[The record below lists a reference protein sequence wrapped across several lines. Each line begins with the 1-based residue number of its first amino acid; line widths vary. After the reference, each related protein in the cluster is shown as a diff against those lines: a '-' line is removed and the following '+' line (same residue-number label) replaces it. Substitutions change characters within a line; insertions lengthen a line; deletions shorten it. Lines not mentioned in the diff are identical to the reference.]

1 MKGQH
6 GAGITDLGSEV
17 DSYRGS
23 APAGA
28 EAPRPILVSADD
40 AGLINVFAANS
51 PVDFTKLFD
60 AQVKSPVA
68 SVAARGDQVIAAE
81 VRGVINFISL
91 STQRVY
97 CELQA
102 HGRYLSAMDL
112 HPRRD
117 VFATVAEDSTLGVWT
132 LPKEGGGSGSGI
144 AAEVRSIFSTSWEDG
159 MLTGVTFCGDRG
171 DSLAVCAHDEME
183 LCVWQ

>member
-1 MKGQH
+1 M
-6 GAGITDLGSEV
+6 GSEV

-40 AGLINVFAANS
+40 AGLVNVWAANT
-51 PVDFTKLFD
+51 PTDFAKLFD
-60 AQVKSPVA
+60 AQLKSPVA
-68 SVAARGDQVIAAE
+68 AVAARGEQIIAAE
-81 VRGVINFISL
+81 VRGVVSFISL
-91 STQRVY
+91 TKQHVY

-102 HGRYLSAMDL
+102 HGRFLSAMDI
-112 HPRRD
+112 HPWRD
-117 VFATVAEDSTLGVWT
+117 VFATVAEDSTVGVWAI
-132 LPKEGGGSGSGI
+132 PKEGGGGGGGGAG
-144 AAEVRSIFSTSWEDG
+144 AAEVRCVFSTCWRDS

-171 DSLAVCAHDEME
+171 DSLAVCAHDELE

>member
-1 MKGQH
+1 M
-6 GAGITDLGSEV
+6 
-17 DSYRGS
+17 
-23 APAGA
+23 
-28 EAPRPILVSADD
+28 SADD

-51 PVDFTKLFD
+51 PLDFAKLFD
-60 AQVKSPVA
+60 VQAKSPVA

-81 VRGVINFISL
+81 VRGVVSFISL

-97 CELQA
+97 CELQV
-102 HGRYLSAMDL
+102 HGRFLSAMDV

-132 LPKEGGGSGSGI
+132 LPKEGSGESNGGI
-144 AAEVRSIFSTSWEDG
+144 AVEQVRSIFATNWADG